1 MSKSIVQS
9 LLYCGF
15 YAICSICFSLSAKN
29 LFRTHNFQNIGILL
43 LFESFVNVVIC
54 SIINVI
60 QIFCRSSNTVVKHK
74 LEKEK
79 YQLSLGQKQNYKEI
93 MHKYLMTLMFSGLY
107 LSNVL
112 FGLKAFQFIPIPL
125 FLTIRRTLIF
135 FIYLVNIIFV
145 AQTNNQ
151 ITNKQKISIL
161 LITLGAIV
169 AGSDKMNTNL
179 LGFSYCFLNNI
190 FSACLLQLAKYLK
203 DKSNMTPFQLVYN
216 NSINTLPLLV
226 IYCLITNDGQEF
238 IQALPTFPPSF
249 YFHISLVAIF
259 GFLLNFSTNLCAMK
273 NSPFS
278 IAITH
283 NLKDIF
289 SSVFSIIMFDDTIIT
304 IALVGGYIISLIGS
318 VIYTHSKIES
328 NNNNGNNRIMYYQQ
342 SFMYS
347 LNSMLNESKYKNSQQ
362 IYFQK
367 SVEQYKEE
375 DLELNIKSLNY
386 TQEKKTNIPL
396 KTLPLYKSLS
406 KNIKQTSKQD

>member
-1 MSKSIVQS
+1 MSKSILQS

-29 LFRTHNFQNIGILL
+29 LFRTHSFQNIGILL

-54 SIINVI
+54 SIIHVI
-60 QIFCRSSNTVVKHK
+60 QIFCRSSKRVVKHK
-74 LEKEK
+74 LEQEK
-79 YQLSLGQKQNYKEI
+79 VQLNIRQKPNYKEI
-93 MHKYLMTLMFSGLY
+93 MHKYLMTLMFSCLY

-135 FIYLVNIIFV
+135 FIYLVNIVFV
-145 AQTNNQ
+145 AQSNSQ
-151 ITNKQKISIL
+151 ITNQQKLSIL
-161 LITLGAIV
+161 LITLGAVV
-169 AGSDKMNTNL
+169 AGSDKMNTNM
-179 LGFSYCFLNNI
+179 LGFTYCFLNNI

-238 IQALPTFPPSF
+238 IQSLPIFPPSF
-249 YFHISLVAIF
+249 YYHISLVAIF

-304 IALVGGYIISLIGS
+304 FALVGGYIISLVGS
-318 VIYTHSKIES
+318 IIYTLSKIES
-328 NNNNGNNRIMYYQQ
+328 NNINESNKILYYQQ
-342 SFMYS
+342 SFMQS
-347 LNSMLNESKYKNSQQ
+347 LNSMLNESKYKNSQK

-367 SVEQYKEE
+367 SVEQCDEK
-375 DLELNIKSLNY
+375 DLELNLKKLNQI
-386 TQEKKTNIPL
+386 QEKSIIPL
-396 KTLPLYKSLS
+396 KTIS
-406 KNIKQTSKQD
+406 KNNKQISKQD